1 MTITAGNDM
10 NVKRQL
16 HGMGIFTMNKV
27 PTLVVFGGFAQGQN
41 EEDFLDSVEV
51 WNDTSE
57 TWSLESNLTL
67 SMAKRDFAFAS
78 IPTELICP

>member
-1 MTITAGNDM
+1 
-10 NVKRQL
+10 
-16 HGMGIFTMNKV
+16 MNKV
-27 PTLVVFGGFAQGQN
+27 PTLVVFGGFAQGQGQV
-41 EEDFLDSVEV
+41 FLDSVEV

-57 TWSLESNLTL
+57 TWTLESNLTL